1 MYVYRT
7 WITKNG
13 ERIYARDYS
22 KKAFRFW
29 VSK

>member
-13 ERIYARDYS
+13 ERIYARDYG